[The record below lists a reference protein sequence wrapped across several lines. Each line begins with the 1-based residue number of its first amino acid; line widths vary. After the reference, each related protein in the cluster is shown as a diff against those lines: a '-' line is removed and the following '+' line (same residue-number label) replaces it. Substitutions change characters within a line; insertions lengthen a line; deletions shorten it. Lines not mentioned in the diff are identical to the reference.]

1 MDGEEAWKFSGKK
14 RKKGKQ
20 KEFLKGIKLRK
31 TSSTDSPS
39 EALAKSVNTNP
50 PEEKSRGTVQ
60 RQAAPPQDTPA
71 TASTKKES
79 PLAAPRK
86 TSTPIVGLGLGN
98 YSSDEDN

>member
-1 MDGEEAWKFSGKK
+1 VDGQEAWKFSGKK

-39 EALAKSVNTNP
+39 EAFAKTVNTDP
-50 PEEKSRGTVQ
+50 PEEKPRGTVQ
-60 RQAAPPQDTPA
+60 QQVAPPQDSPA

-79 PLAAPRK
+79 PSAAPRK
-86 TSTPIVGLGLGN
+86 TSTPIVSLGLGN
-98 YSSDEDN
+98 YSSDEDD